1 LIDSA
6 FIDRAFHRK
15 GSEMDGISISSERI
29 AVTGAGVTDVGSLLM
44 REIGTMDD
52 LLAQISSGWQSD
64 SAAPQFAAVMR
75 GYLEQATELTRALVS
90 HGAGLVT
97 TGHRFAEAESSL
109 AQGLRGV
116 A

>member
-1 LIDSA
+1 
-6 FIDRAFHRK
+6 
-15 GSEMDGISISSERI
+15 MDGISISSERI
-29 AVTGAGVTDVGSLLM
+29 AAAGAGVTDVGSLLM
-44 REIGTMDD
+44 REIGAMDD

-64 SAAPQFAAVMR
+64 SVAAQFAAVMR
-75 GYLEQATELTRALVS
+75 GYLEQATELTRALAS

-97 TGHRFAEAESSL
+97 TGRRFAEAESSL